1 MQKHGQNPLPDR
13 FLGYVEYGASESVAS
28 LDSSE
33 AAARVSTKDTFI
45 KRSKRKSGYS
55 TAYGCEGSR
64 LQINCT
70 DNHYLDIIRA
80 NYGRFS
86 IAICNDHG
94 NTDWSVNCM
103 SPRTLRVIEARCSN
117 EAFCDVPV
125 DSTIFGDPCP
135 GTFKY
140 VEVHYACRKNPV
152 SASTKRPPPPWI
164 PMERGSNAWSNI
176 HKHLG
181 SSNLTGLEEN
191 AEESIDESGTDSPIT
206 EGPNFIGFGSDSPG
220 SSNYHSLS
228 DDGIKPKVI
237 EVRVP
242 KPFNFDAMERKP
254 HPHLPISFPLT
265 TTTSRNPG
273 VFHSDSTTTTQAPD
287 WMGPSETMNPTTT
300 EHIQVM
306 INFTQYCP
314 PASARGLFW
323 NWTKAGDTAVLQ
335 CPTGS
340 IGFAKWRCGM
350 HSNWAS
356 QAPSFHE
363 CRSLW
368 LSDLDARLREGVAM
382 ANVSHSLAYYSGL
395 QPLFA
400 GDLALFAQMLKHMSE
415 RMHYEIQQT
424 PSLHTRETMVTDL
437 VQNVVRSGSNL
448 IDRMNHRSWNDLS
461 KDDIGN
467 TATSLMIGL
476 EENAFLLAN
485 SVTSEKI
492 IIKPTDNILL
502 SIRVMQSRNTLRQRF
517 PSVES
522 IESWNDHGDFI
533 ELASSALLQNG
544 DNGAVRVIFSTFNQ
558 LDQLLTPRNGSLF
571 VNSKIISASLGKGRH
586 IELPEPV
593 LITLKHLRTINVS
606 QPLCVYW
613 DYLSNAWSD
622 EGCQVVNTNRT
633 HTLCQCNHLTNFALL
648 MKEGGPVVPLRS
660 KARMSTHISTIVALV
675 AAFISISV
683 IVFFLVITWR
693 RLKMSRQCRSALES
707 SGLPC
712 FHKSKDLAD
721 KDKGNKGNFYAVTPK
736 LNGAIST
743 QRNTNEPVEV
753 TEAQQFFE
761 HMISLQKNQDTLVA
775 NKRRNTHSKESSETQ
790 ETNLSEGEAKA
801 QSEGANGLNSRM
813 SSSNLQSENGY
824 PKRGNFARALSPY
837 NHIYMEIDPTDEHTI
852 YEPLTHSET
861 YMMSTLSDMSEDN
874 YNQNLNNQSDM
885 SRQSSSRESRPLI
898 RPNSLHERNLLHT
911 ISGVLHSQSVR
922 IAPTHVPGTNT
933 LNPMRRSM
941 WATMRPQEG
950 SNLVPSG
957 SHTLGRVRPNGGH
970 GVPILEQ
977 LRQQGMDMNTLHLV
991 NGQPTGASRGTNP
1004 HSGLVFQHPNG
1015 GTMVPEN
1022 SFLSQLAHQKG
1033 AQGQSEVPLQVTTI
1047 NGSQFV
1053 CLNFNQNQPNQNGA
1067 TYITHGQELPG
1078 SSNYHGQELPGS
1090 SNYHGQELPGSS
1102 NYHGQIQ
1109 APVHSQAIA
1118 SSSGCLTNRPAP
1130 QFAHPLSESSR
1141 TSARGHPRSDARF
1154 SSFKVADAQI
1164 RLSDGI
1170 PVISDRSTH
1179 EILSEILL
1187 LATKRIRSL
1196 RTP

>member
-1 MQKHGQNPLPDR
+1 MNIAEFIATLVLVTQIHSVWPERAIADDG
-13 FLGYVEYGASESVAS
+13 GEASDTLLTPKES
-28 LDSSE
+28 
-33 AAARVSTKDTFI
+33 FI
-45 KRSKRKSGYS
+45 KRSKRKSGYL

-70 DNHYLDIIRA
+70 DSHYLDIIRA

-94 NTDWSVNCM
+94 ETDWSVNCM

-140 VEVHYACRKNPV
+140 VEVHYACRKKLGTEPSVTDNPSFRGFAV
-152 SASTKRPPPPWI
+152 SSEQI
-164 PMERGSNAWSNI
+164 
-176 HKHLG
+176 LG
-181 SSNLTGLEEN
+181 KSSSN
-191 AEESIDESGTDSPIT
+191 
-206 EGPNFIGFGSDSPG
+206 
-220 SSNYHSLS
+220 NYQSLS
-228 DDGIKPKVI
+228 EDGIRPKVI

-242 KPFNFDAMERKP
+242 KPFNFDAIERKSN
-254 HPHLPISFPLT
+254 PHLPISFPLT

-273 VFHSDSTTTTQAPD
+273 VLHSEATTVKASTQDAGQSSEPSTTEL
-287 WMGPSETMNPTTT
+287 M
-300 EHIQVM
+300 QVLA
-306 INFTQYCP
+306 NFTQFCP

-340 IGFAKWRCGM
+340 IGFAKWHCDIE
-350 HSNWAS
+350 SNWAS
-356 QAPSFHE
+356 QAPSFNE

-400 GDLALFAQMLKHMSE
+400 GDLALFAQMLKHMAE

-424 PSLHTRETMVTDL
+424 PSLNTREAMVTDL

-448 IDRMNHRSWNDLS
+448 IDRMNHRSWSDLS
-461 KDDIGN
+461 RESIGSIA
-467 TATSLMIGL
+467 TALMVGL
-476 EENAFLLAN
+476 EENAFLLAD

-502 SIRVMQSRNTLRQRF
+502 SIRVMQSRNTMRQRF

-522 IESWNDHGDFI
+522 IESWNDHGDSI

-558 LDQLLTPRNGSLF
+558 LDQLLIPRNKTLF

-593 LITLKHLRTINVS
+593 LINLKHLRTINVS
-606 QPLCVYW
+606 QPMCVYW
-613 DYLSNAWSD
+613 DYLANSWSN
-622 EGCQVVNTNRT
+622 EGCEVRNSNRT
-633 HTLCQCNHLTNFALL
+633 HTLCQCKHLTNFALL
-648 MKEGGPVVPLRS
+648 MREGAPLVPLRT
-660 KARMSTHISTIVALV
+660 KTMMAIHISTIVALV
-675 AAFISISV
+675 AALISISV

-693 RLKMSRQCRSALES
+693 RLKMSRQCRTALEK

-736 LNGAIST
+736 LNGVNNP
-743 QRNTNEPVEV
+743 QRNPNEPVEV
-753 TEAQQFFE
+753 IEAQQFFE
-761 HMISLQKNQDTLVA
+761 HMISLQKNQDTMVA
-775 NKRRNTHSKESSETQ
+775 GKRRNTHSKESSETQ
-790 ETNLSEGEAKA
+790 ETNLSEVDG
-801 QSEGANGLNSRM
+801 SNPLNSRR
-813 SSSNLQSENGY
+813 SNSNLQGENGY

-874 YNQNLNNQSDM
+874 YNNQNFNNQSDM

-898 RPNSLHERNLLHT
+898 RPNSVHERNLLHT

-922 IAPTHVPGTNT
+922 IAPTHLPGTNT
-933 LNPMRRSM
+933 LNPVRRSM
-941 WATMRPQEG
+941 WASVRPQEVTQVAQG
-950 SNLVPSG
+950 A
-957 SHTLGRVRPNGGH
+957 HTLGRIRSNGDNS
-970 GVPILEQ
+970 VPLLER
-977 LRQQGMDMNTLHLV
+977 LRQQGLDMSTLQLMNGNAPQGFHSPNPGNNTV
-991 NGQPTGASRGTNP
+991 
-1004 HSGLVFQHPNG
+1004 
-1015 GTMVPEN
+1015 VPEN
-1022 SFLSQLAHQKG
+1022 SFLGRLAHQ
-1033 AQGQSEVPLQVTTI
+1033 QSGSNGPQEVPLQVTTI
-1047 NGSQFV
+1047 NGNQFV
-1053 CLNFNQNQPNQNGA
+1053 CLNFNQNQPHQNTA
-1067 TYITHGQELPG
+1067 SYMASHDQEFGGTL
-1078 SSNYHGQELPGS
+1078 
-1090 SNYHGQELPGSS
+1090 
-1102 NYHGQIQ
+1102 HGQIH
-1109 APVHSQAIA
+1109 APVHSQAVI
-1118 SSSGCLTNRPAP
+1118 SSSGTLTHRPTP
-1130 QFAHPLSESSR
+1130 QFAHPLVDNNS
-1141 TSARGHPRSDARF
+1141 
-1154 SSFKVADAQI
+1154 
-1164 RLSDGI
+1164 
-1170 PVISDRSTH
+1170 
-1179 EILSEILL
+1179 
-1187 LATKRIRSL
+1187 
-1196 RTP
+1196 

>member
-1 MQKHGQNPLPDR
+1 MNIADFIATLVLVTQIHSVWPGKTIGDDGN
-13 FLGYVEYGASESVAS
+13 EASDPTLTPKEN
-28 LDSSE
+28 
-33 AAARVSTKDTFI
+33 FI
-45 KRSKRKSGYS
+45 KRSKRKSGYL

-70 DNHYLDIIRA
+70 ESHYLDIIRA

-94 NTDWSVNCM
+94 ETDWSVNCM

-152 SASTKRPPPPWI
+152 SSSTQRPPPPWI
-164 PMERGSNAWSNI
+164 PIERGSNAWSNI

-181 SSNLTGLEEN
+181 TANFSSNGNPENLEDVELDT
-191 AEESIDESGTDSPIT
+191 EPSVTDNP
-206 EGPNFIGFGSDSPG
+206 GFRGFAG
-220 SSNYHSLS
+220 SSEQILGQSSSNNYQSLS
-228 DDGIKPKVI
+228 EDGIRPKVI

-242 KPFNFDAMERKP
+242 KPFNFDAIERKSN
-254 HPHLPISFPLT
+254 PHLPISFPLT

-273 VFHSDSTTTTQAPD
+273 VLHSEATTAKASTQDA
-287 WMGPSETMNPTTT
+287 GQNNQQTTT
-300 EHIQVM
+300 EPMQVLV
-306 INFTQYCP
+306 NFTQFCP

-340 IGFAKWRCGM
+340 IGFAEWHCGIE
-350 HSNWAS
+350 SNWAS
-356 QAPSFHE
+356 QAPSFNE

-400 GDLALFAQMLKHMSE
+400 GDLALFAQMLKHMAE

-424 PSLHTRETMVTDL
+424 PSLNTRETMVTDL

-448 IDRMNHRSWNDLS
+448 IDRMNHRSWSDLS
-461 KDDIGN
+461 REDIGN
-467 TATSLMIGL
+467 IATSLMIGL
-476 EENAFLLAN
+476 EENAFLLAD

-502 SIRVMQSRNTLRQRF
+502 SIRVMQSRNTMRQRF

-522 IESWNDHGDFI
+522 IESWNDHGDAI

-544 DNGAVRVIFSTFNQ
+544 ENGAVRVIFSTFNQ
-558 LDQLLTPRNGSLF
+558 LDQLLTPRNKTLF

-606 QPLCVYW
+606 QPMCVYW
-613 DYLSNAWSD
+613 DYLANSWSN
-622 EGCQVVNTNRT
+622 EGCEVRESNRT
-633 HTLCQCNHLTNFALL
+633 HTLCQCKHLTNFALL
-648 MKEGGPVVPLRS
+648 MREGAPLVPVRT
-660 KARMSTHISTIVALV
+660 KTMMAIHISTIVALV
-675 AAFISISV
+675 AALISISV

-693 RLKMSRQCRSALES
+693 RLKMSRQCRSALEK

-736 LNGAIST
+736 LNGVNNT
-743 QRNTNEPVEV
+743 QRNPNEPVEV
-753 TEAQQFFE
+753 IEAQQFFE
-761 HMISLQKNQDTLVA
+761 HMISLQKNQDTMVA
-775 NKRRNTHSKESSETQ
+775 GKRRNTHSKESSETQ
-790 ETNLSEGEAKA
+790 ETNLSEV
-801 QSEGANGLNSRM
+801 EGNNVLNSRR
-813 SSSNLQSENGY
+813 SNSNLQGENGY

-874 YNQNLNNQSDM
+874 YNNQNFNNQSDM

-898 RPNSLHERNLLHT
+898 RPNSVHERNLLHT

-922 IAPTHVPGTNT
+922 IAPTHLPGTNT
-933 LNPMRRSM
+933 LNPVRRSM
-941 WATMRPQEG
+941 WASVRPQEVTHVSQG
-950 SNLVPSG
+950 A
-957 SHTLGRVRPNGGH
+957 HTLGRIRTDSDNS
-970 GVPILEQ
+970 VPLLER
-977 LRQQGMDMNTLHLV
+977 LRQQGLDMSTLHLV
-991 NGQPTGASRGTNP
+991 NANNAPQNFHATNTGN
-1004 HSGLVFQHPNG
+1004 N
-1015 GTMVPEN
+1015 TMVPEN
-1022 SFLSQLAHQKG
+1022 SFLGRLAHQ
-1033 AQGQSEVPLQVTTI
+1033 QSGTNVPQEVPVQVTTI
-1047 NGSQFV
+1047 NGNQFV
-1053 CLNFNQNQPNQNGA
+1053 CLNFNQNQPHQNTA
-1067 TYITHGQELPG
+1067 TYV
-1078 SSNYHGQELPGS
+1078 SNHDQDFGGTL
-1090 SNYHGQELPGSS
+1090 
-1102 NYHGQIQ
+1102 HGQIH
-1109 APVHSQAIA
+1109 APVHSQAVV
-1118 SSSGCLTNRPAP
+1118 SSSGTLTHRPTP
-1130 QFAHPLSESSR
+1130 QFAHPLLENNS
-1141 TSARGHPRSDARF
+1141 
-1154 SSFKVADAQI
+1154 
-1164 RLSDGI
+1164 
-1170 PVISDRSTH
+1170 
-1179 EILSEILL
+1179 
-1187 LATKRIRSL
+1187 
-1196 RTP
+1196 